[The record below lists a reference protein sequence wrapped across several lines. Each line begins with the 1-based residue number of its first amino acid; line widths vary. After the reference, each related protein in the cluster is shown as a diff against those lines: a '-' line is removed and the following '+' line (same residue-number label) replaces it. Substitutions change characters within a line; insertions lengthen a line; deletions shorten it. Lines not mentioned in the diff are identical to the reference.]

1 MGLIPGYIHTP
12 TGFLGTISRNRTS
25 FGSIDMKS
33 AFLGV
38 IYSLIAVV
46 PLFGANHIVG
56 LVGSFKQNGILL
68 WVVGTKIS
76 HLRFDLILRRNV

>member
-1 MGLIPGYIHTP
+1 
-12 TGFLGTISRNRTS
+12 
-25 FGSIDMKS
+25 MKS

-68 WVVGTKIS
+68 WVVGTKIN
-76 HLRFDLILRRNV
+76 HLRFDLIQRRNV